1 MLDLLI
7 SYPALIAVIW
17 AAMYAFDYLSTLWLV
32 RAYETTL
39 TPYLSYEHGIEL
51 NPTLEK
57 AIAGRRPPG
66 LKVWV
71 ALVLVFVIIL
81 FSNLLGYFFTEF
93 IAGALLLTWCFVN
106 SRHLRN
112 YAYVW
117 FLRRRPDALNGR
129 QELSYWFMQKTLSA
143 DALTFGLLYLFLA
156 LLTFRVFFLAGTL
169 TCLAL
174 AIRACRLANRKFS
187 APTES
192 TRSASNSQITNHE

>member
-7 SYPALIAVIW
+7 SYPALVAVIW

-39 TPYLSYEHGIEL
+39 TRYLSYEHGIEL

-66 LKVWV
+66 LKIWV

-81 FSNLLGYFFTEF
+81 FSNLLGYFFTELV
-93 IAGALLLTWCFVN
+93 AGALLLTWCFVN

-112 YAYVW
+112 YSYVW
-117 FLRRRPDALNGR
+117 FLRRRPDALKGR

-143 DALTFGLLYLFLA
+143 DALTFSLLYLFLA

-174 AIRACRLANRKFS
+174 AIRAYRLANRKFP
-187 APTES
+187 APVGQAQQA
-192 TRSASNSQITNHE
+192 RIDK